1 VLIDRTHRPWA
12 VASAAILAVAIVAYI
27 PYALGPS
34 RPTGGSAPGLIY
46 GIVGFAFMAF
56 VTLLA
61 LRKKF
66 PIWRIG
72 RTTTWMRGHLWLGAL
87 SLPLVLLHAGF
98 LFGQG
103 LSSWMMWLFVVVYAS
118 GVFGAWLQHTMPRRL
133 LRDVPMETIYD
144 QIGHVREQLLDEAD
158 TVVADACGKL
168 EVAIAVP
175 AVLTGSAGP
184 PAASPA
190 AAPAKAGAAAL
201 ATVMRAGTAGA
212 DDTAPLR
219 DFYVKEMRPFVQAPS
234 RKHAL
239 ADSVTAAGMFE
250 KVRALAPASAAPA
263 IADLE
268 SICEEERQLMRQERI
283 HGLLHAW
290 LIVHV
295 PLSFALMVFAV
306 VHIVMALR
314 F

>member
-1 VLIDRTHRPWA
+1 MLIDQSHKPWA
-12 VASAAILAVAIVAYI
+12 IASIAILAVSVLAYI
-27 PYALGPS
+27 PYAMGATPPS
-34 RPTGGSAPGLIY
+34 GGSVPGLIY
-46 GIVGFAFMAF
+46 GSIGFGFMAF

-72 RTTTWMRGHLWLGAL
+72 RTKTWMRGHLWLGAL
-87 SLPLVLLHAGF
+87 SLPLILLHAGF
-98 LFGQG
+98 LFGHG
-103 LSSWMMWLFVVVYAS
+103 LTSVMMWLFVFVYAS

-133 LRDVPMETIYD
+133 LREVPMETIYD

-158 TVVADACGKL
+158 GVVADACGKL
-168 EVAIAVP
+168 QVEVSVP
-175 AVLTGSAGP
+175 VV
-184 PAASPA
+184 ASSE
-190 AAPAKAGAAAL
+190 GANAL
-201 ATVMRAGTAGA
+201 ATVMRTGSGGA

-219 DFYVKEMRPFVQAPS
+219 EFYMKEMRPFVKSPS
-234 RKHAL
+234 PSHAL
-239 ADSVTAAGMFE
+239 ANAMTAAALFG
-250 KVRALAPASAAPA
+250 KVRPLVPAVLEPA

-268 SICEEERQLMRQERI
+268 SICEEERQLLRQERM

-295 PLSFALMVFAV
+295 PLSFALMLLAV
-306 VHIVMALR
+306 AHIFMALR

>member
-1 VLIDRTHRPWA
+1 MLIDQTHKPWGI
-12 VASAAILAVAIVAYI
+12 ASAAILTIAVAVYI
-27 PYALGPS
+27 PYALGSTPPS
-34 RPTGGSAPGLIY
+34 GGSLLGLIY
-46 GIVGFAFMAF
+46 GTVGFGFMAF

-72 RTTTWMRGHLWLGAL
+72 RTKTWMRGHLWLGAL
-87 SLPLVLLHAGF
+87 SLPLILLHAGF
-98 LFGQG
+98 LFGHG
-103 LSSWMMWLFVVVYAS
+103 VTSLMMWLFVVVYAS
-118 GVFGAWLQHTMPRRL
+118 GFFGAWLQHTMPRRL

-144 QIGHVREQLLDEAD
+144 QIGNVRTQLLEEAD
-158 TVVADACGKL
+158 GVVADACGKL
-168 EVAIAVP
+168 EVEVAVP
-175 AVLTGSAGP
+175 A
-184 PAASPA
+184 AATLV
-190 AAPAKAGAAAL
+190 GANAL
-201 ATVMRAGTAGA
+201 ATVMRTGSGDA

-219 DFYVKEMRPFVQAPS
+219 EFYMKEMRPFVQAPRPS
-234 RKHAL
+234 HAL
-239 ADSVTAAGMFE
+239 ASELGAAAMFAA
-250 KVRALAPASAAPA
+250 VRPLVPPTLHPA

-268 SICEEERQLMRQERI
+268 SLCEEERQLLRQERL

-314 F
+314 Y

>member
-1 VLIDRTHRPWA
+1 VLIDHTHKPWGI
-12 VASAAILAVAIVAYI
+12 ASGVILAVAIVAYI
-27 PYALGPS
+27 PYALGHTPPS
-34 RPTGGSAPGLIY
+34 GGSLVGLIY
-46 GIVGFAFMAF
+46 GTVGFGFMAF

-87 SLPLVLLHAGF
+87 SFPLILMHAGF
-98 LFGQG
+98 LFGHG
-103 LSSWMMWLFVVVYAS
+103 LTSVMMWLFVVVYAS
-118 GVFGAWLQHTMPRRL
+118 GFFGAYLQHTMPRRL
-133 LRDVPMETIYD
+133 LRGVPMETIYD

-158 TVVADACGKL
+158 GVVAEACGKL
-168 EVAIAVP
+168 EVEIAVP
-175 AVLTGSAGP
+175 VVATSV
-184 PAASPA
+184 
-190 AAPAKAGAAAL
+190 GANAL
-201 ATVMRAGTAGA
+201 ATVMRTGSGDS

-219 DFYVKEMRPFVQAPS
+219 EFYMKEMRPFLEAP
-234 RKHAL
+234 RTGHAL
-239 ADSVTAAGMFE
+239 GDETTAAAMFA
-250 KVRALAPASAAPA
+250 KVRPLVAAALQPA

-268 SICEEERQLMRQERI
+268 SICEEERQLIRQERM

-306 VHIVMALR
+306 VHVVMALR